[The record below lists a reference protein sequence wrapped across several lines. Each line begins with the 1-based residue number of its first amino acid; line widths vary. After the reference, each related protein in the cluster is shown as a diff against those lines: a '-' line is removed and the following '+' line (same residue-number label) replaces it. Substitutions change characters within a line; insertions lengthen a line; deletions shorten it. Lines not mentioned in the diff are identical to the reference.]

1 MYVRMCV
8 EGYRWPGCTRNIHYI
23 LSSKVNMFLQPVLIS
38 RGFPAGGRWAWDDDE
53 MVFATGADARDVG
66 ELVLSFRHVF

>member
-23 LSSKVNMFLQPVLIS
+23 LSSKVNMFPQPVLIF
-38 RGFPAGGRWAWDDDE
+38 RGFPAGVAGPGMMMRWSSPPVQMLE
-53 MVFATGADARDVG
+53 MW
-66 ELVLSFRHVF
+66 ES